1 MAKKI
6 ETREL
11 PPILSAR
18 GLTEQ
23 RLIDEINEYKNV
35 IKILKINKQDA
46 SEWEKRLVFYK
57 SKLKQIQNINKPLK
71 EMLDYNAP
79 PKSNLVSKILF
90 FVIALTLVLIGGCV
104 VNYFELN

>member
-1 MAKKI
+1 MAKKKI

-11 PPILSAR
+11 PPILSQR
-18 GLTEQ
+18 GLSEQ

-46 SEWEKRLVFYK
+46 SEWEKRLVSYK

-71 EMLDYNAP
+71 EMLDYGAQCC
-79 PKSNLVSKILF
+79 
-90 FVIALTLVLIGGCV
+90 G
-104 VNYFELN
+104 